1 MRLPCFPTAC
11 SLCADVKLLPEEFRA
26 LGARDKRFQNV
37 RVILLI
43 PKCSVS
49 AISNPVGFLLQENG
63 GTCSSE
69 GFLKKTPH
77 GQNKDVMSGVP
88 SPVDQNPLSSDLYSE
103 QNKRDSFTWDNRR
116 RRCSHRFIIPF

>member
-1 MRLPCFPTAC
+1 M
-11 SLCADVKLLPEEFRA
+11 KLLPEEFRA
-26 LGARDKRFQNV
+26 LGARDKRFQNI

-69 GFLKKTPH
+69 GFSKKTPL
-77 GQNKDVMSGVP
+77 GKNNDVMSGVP
-88 SPVDQNPLSSDLYSE
+88 SPVDQNPIE
-103 QNKRDSFTWDNRR
+103 Q
-116 RRCSHRFIIPF
+116 

>member
-11 SLCADVKLLPEEFRA
+11 SLCADVRLLPEEFRA

-37 RVILLI
+37 RIILLI

-69 GFLKKTPH
+69 GFSKKHPLVKT
-77 GQNKDVMSGVP
+77 KDVMSRVP
-88 SPVDQNPLSSDLYSE
+88 SLVDQNPLSSDL
-103 QNKRDSFTWDNRR
+103 
-116 RRCSHRFIIPF
+116 

>member
-69 GFLKKTPH
+69 GFFFKKKTPL
-77 GQNKDVMSGVP
+77 GKKQRCDERSSKSGG
-88 SPVDQNPLSSDLYSE
+88 SE
-103 QNKRDSFTWDNRR
+103 SIVQ
-116 RRCSHRFIIPF
+116 